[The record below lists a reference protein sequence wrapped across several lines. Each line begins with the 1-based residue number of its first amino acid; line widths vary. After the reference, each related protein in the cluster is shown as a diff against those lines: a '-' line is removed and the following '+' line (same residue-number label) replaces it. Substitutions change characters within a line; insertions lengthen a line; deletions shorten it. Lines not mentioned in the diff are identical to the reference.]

1 MKEKRLQLNIFTQT
15 EQCLKCCAEAVLRLG
30 GGVELSIGNW
40 FAPLCDKWKVLH
52 SQELSDE
59 VLKNQLLLQGREQG
73 EGSTR
78 RESMEGSL
86 C

>member
-1 MKEKRLQLNIFTQT
+1 MKEKRLQLNIFTQV
-15 EQCLKCCAEAVLRLG
+15 ELCSNCSAEAVLRLG

-52 SQELSDE
+52 SQELSSE
-59 VLKNQLLLQGREQG
+59 LLKNQLSLQWREQG
-73 EGSTR
+73 EGLTR
-78 RESMEGSL
+78 RESMEDSL

>member
-1 MKEKRLQLNIFTQT
+1 MKEKRLQLNIFTQV
-15 EQCLKCCAEAVLRLG
+15 EQCSNCSAEAVLRLG
-30 GGVELSIGNW
+30 GGVELSIGKW

-52 SQELSDE
+52 SQELSNE
-59 VLKNQLLLQGREQG
+59 VLKNQLPLQWREQG
-73 EGSTR
+73 EGLTR

>member
-1 MKEKRLQLNIFTQT
+1 MKEKRLQLNIFTQVAL
-15 EQCLKCCAEAVLRLG
+15 CSNCSVEAVLCLG
-30 GGVELSIGNW
+30 GGVELSRRKRFGL
-40 FAPLCDKWKVLH
+40 FFDKWKVLH
-52 SQELSDE
+52 SQELSSE
-59 VLKNQLLLQGREQG
+59 LLKNQLPLQWREQG